1 MVNISFLQTRFWT
14 RYEAFGNM
22 ISCLKSIYHITIW
35 NIVICLKVSCCQL
48 LHMWLLC
55 EKYELILN
63 FIDGPIKTLSCHF
76 LQPLF
81 QKKNT
86 PQRLAVILGEKQY
99 LSFIKC
105 QTFLRQS
112 VSYWIKKAPI
122 VESKSRK
129 GRRQITLPAGWKAW
143 ASLLEFQN

>member
-1 MVNISFLQTRFWT
+1 MLYIFVVNISLLQTRFWT

-22 ISCLKSIYHITIW
+22 ISCLKSIYLITIL
-35 NIVICLKVSCCQL
+35 NIVIDLCHEVSCCQL
-48 LHMWLLC
+48 LHTWLLC

-63 FIDGPIKTLSCHF
+63 FIDGPIQTLSCHF

-86 PQRLAVILGEKQY
+86 QQRLVVILGEKQY
-99 LSFIKC
+99 LSFITC

-122 VESKSRK
+122 VQSKSRK
-129 GRRQITLPAGWKAW
+129 GRRQITFPAGWKAC
-143 ASLLEFQN
+143 A